1 MLWKEGPPVSGVR
14 GVAHADRPGGLPPVI
29 IQGGMGVGVSGW
41 RLARAVA
48 ATGQLGVVSGVAL
61 DAVLARRLQRGD
73 PDGQMREALARLPL
87 AGVAERILSR
97 YFVAGGL
104 PAGVPFRPTP
114 RLGLRPNPA
123 RDELI
128 VAGNFVEVY
137 LAKLGH
143 HGPVGVNYLEK
154 IQLATAAATFGAML
168 AGVDY
173 VLMGAGIP
181 AEIPGMLDRLA
192 HGEPAELTVTVAG
205 ATAGQRH
212 TVVFDPAAL
221 VGAEPIRLVRPLLL
235 AIVSSAVLAA
245 YLTRNPATTPD
256 GFVLETAV
264 AGGHSAPPRGPLR
277 LSAEGEPV
285 YGPRDD
291 IDVTKVA
298 ALGLPFW
305 LAGGHAGR
313 DAVAGAK
320 ALGAAGV
327 QVGTAF
333 ALCRE
338 SGLDPDLRHRMNE
351 RALAGGLVVRNEPYA
366 SPAGFPFKTVQLPGT
381 LSDDGVYSGRERLCD
396 LGYLRAPYDRGDGAI
411 GYRCPAEPVATYV
424 RKGGAI
430 EDTVGRRCLCN
441 GLTATIGLA
450 QRRSD
455 GAGEPPLLTLGQDLA
470 FLPGLVASAGAD
482 FGAADVVAHL
492 LGRAHP

>member
-1 MLWKEGPPVSGVR
+1 MVEVR
-14 GVAHADRPGGLPPVI
+14 GVDRSDRRDDRPPVI
-29 IQGGMGVGVSGW
+29 IQGGMGVGVSSW

-73 PDGQMREALARLPL
+73 LDGQVRRALAGFPL
-87 AGVAERILSR
+87 AGVAERILGR
-97 YFVAGGL
+97 YFVADGL

-123 RDELI
+123 RDELT

-143 HGPVGVNYLEK
+143 RGPVGVNYLEK
-154 IQLATAAATFGAML
+154 IQLATPAAVFGAML

-181 AEIPGMLDRLA
+181 AEIPRLLDRLA
-192 HGEPAELTVTVAG
+192 RGEPGELTVTVAG
-205 ATAGQRH
+205 AAAGQQK
-212 TVVFDPAAL
+212 TVAFDPAAM
-221 VGAEPIRLVRPLLL
+221 VGTAPPTLVRPRLL
-235 AIVSSAVLAA
+235 AIVSSAVLAT

-264 AGGHSAPPRGPLR
+264 AGGHSAPPRGRLQ

-291 IDVTKVA
+291 IDVAKVA

-305 LAGGHAGR
+305 LAGGHAG
-313 DAVAGAK
+313 AGALT
-320 ALGAAGV
+320 AAQAAGAAGV

-338 SGLDPDLRHRMNE
+338 SGIDPDLRRRMIE
-351 RALAGGLVVRNEPYA
+351 QALAGRLVVRNEPYA

-381 LSDDGVYSGRERLCD
+381 LSDDEAYTRRDRLCD
-396 LGYLRAPYDRGDGAI
+396 LGYLRVPYRRDDGAI

-424 RKGGAI
+424 RKGGSA

-450 QRRSD
+450 QRRA
-455 GAGEPPLLTLGQDLA
+455 GGYGEPPLLTLGQDVD
-470 FLPGLVASAGAD
+470 FLPGLVASAGED
-482 FGAADVVAHL
+482 FCAADVVAYL
-492 LGRAHP
+492 LGQARA

>member
-1 MLWKEGPPVSGVR
+1 MVVGMHEHSDQSGGR
-14 GVAHADRPGGLPPVI
+14 PPVI

-41 RLARAVA
+41 RLASAVA

-73 PDGQMREALARLPL
+73 PDGQVRQALARLPV
-87 AGVAERILSR
+87 AGLAERILKR

-104 PAGVPFRPTP
+104 PAGVPFRPIQ

-123 RDELI
+123 RDELT

-143 HGPVGVNYLEK
+143 RGPVGINYLEK
-154 IQLATAAATFGAML
+154 IQLATPAATFGAML

-181 AEIPGMLDRLA
+181 VEIPGLLDRLA
-192 HGEPAELTVTVAG
+192 RGEPGELTVAVAG
-205 ATAGQRH
+205 GGAAQRH
-212 TVVFDPAAL
+212 TVSFDPASM
-221 VGAEPIRLVRPLLL
+221 VGAGPLTLVRPRLL

-245 YLTRNPATTPD
+245 YLTRNPAASPD
-256 GFVLETAV
+256 GFVLETAA

-291 IDVTKVA
+291 IDVAKVA

-305 LAGGHAGR
+305 LAGGYAG
-313 DAVAGAK
+313 VGALTG
-320 ALGAAGV
+320 ARAAGAAGV

-333 ALCRE
+333 ALSRE
-338 SGLDPDLRHRMNE
+338 SGIDPDLRHRMIV

-381 LSDDGVYSGRERLCD
+381 LSDDKVYTDRARLCD
-396 LGYLRAPYDRGDGAI
+396 LGYLRVPYDRGDGGI

-424 RKGGAI
+424 RKGGAV
-430 EDTVGRRCLCN
+430 EDTDARRCLCN

-450 QRRSD
+450 QRRAD
-455 GAGEPPLLTLGQDLA
+455 GTGEPPLLTLGQDVDFLA
-470 FLPGLVASAGAD
+470 GLVASAGED
-482 FGAADVVAHL
+482 FCAADVVAYL
-492 LGRAHP
+492 LGRTSA